1 MSRVTT
7 TALPQPSAIHA
18 TLPGADFWDAY
29 AAPDPTPAASAL
41 QAWLD
46 LVAQTP
52 RWAQRLMALRNRLVR
67 LVGLK
72 DLGQL
77 DDGLPAAGPARAQAA
92 RYRVGD
98 RVGIF
103 TIRHLDAREVVMGQD
118 DKHLDVQVSLCK
130 REQDGR
136 PVVVLGSVVHV
147 HNMLGHAYM
156 AVIKPFHRRIVRAL
170 LARLPRTATDHG
182 TR

>member
-1 MSRVTT
+1 MSPHVTIT
-7 TALPQPSAIHA
+7 TLPQPSVIHA
-18 TLPGADFWDAY
+18 ALPGAHFWDAY
-29 AAPDPTPAASAL
+29 ATPDPAPEASAL

-46 LVAQTP
+46 LAVRTP
-52 RWAQRLMALRNRLVR
+52 GWTRRLMALRNRLVR
-67 LVGLK
+67 LVGLQ

-77 DDGLPAAGPARAQAA
+77 DGGLSAGRPQAA

-136 PVVVLGSVVHV
+136 SVVVLGTVVHV
-147 HNMLGHAYM
+147 HNTLGHAYM
-156 AVIKPFHRRIVRAL
+156 AVVKPFHRRIVRAM
-170 LARLPRTATDHG
+170 LARMPLPAADHG
-182 TR
+182 PR

>member
-18 TLPGADFWDAY
+18 TLQGADFWDAY
-29 AAPDPTPAASAL
+29 AAPDPAPAASAL

-46 LVAQTP
+46 LAARTP
-52 RWAQRLMALRNRLVR
+52 RWTRRLMALRNRLVR
-67 LVGLK
+67 LVGLQ

-77 DDGLPAAGPARAQAA
+77 DGGLPPGAQAA

-118 DKHLDVQVSLCK
+118 DTHLDVQVSLCK

-136 PVVVLGSVVHV
+136 PVVVLGTVVHV
-147 HNMLGHAYM
+147 HNALGHAYM
-156 AVIKPFHRRIVRAL
+156 AVVKPFHRRIVRAM
-170 LARLPRTATDHG
+170 LARLPRTAAGHG
-182 TR
+182 AR